1 MSSVVIKGDTSG
13 QVTLAAPAV
22 AGTVT
27 VTMPSASGT
36 MATNVNGDLYPLIS
50 GTAQTAPFTAPNTY
64 ADFTGIPSWAKRIT
78 VMFSGVSTNGTSYV
92 QVQLGTSSGVVITGY
107 NSSGFYYNSGAV
119 SSSTTGLVVDQLASA
134 SAVRYGQTIISL
146 LGSNTWVMSSVI
158 ANATTNP
165 GSSSGGVTLSGT
177 LDRVRITTINGTDT
191 FDAGSI
197 NILYE

>member
-36 MATNVNGDLYPLIS
+36 MATNANGDLYPLTS
-50 GTAQTAPFTAPNTY
+50 GTAQASTSGTSI
-64 ADFTGIPSWAKRIT
+64 DFTGIPSWVKRIT
-78 VMFSGVSTNGTSYV
+78 VMFAGVSTSGTSPIGI
-92 QVQLGTSSGVVITGY
+92 QLGTGSTTYTTTGY
-107 NSSGFYYNSGAV
+107 SGSATGGATGVSTTASSNTMVLQYVAVAASTVSGALYLINV
-119 SSSTTGLVVDQLASA
+119 SG
-134 SAVRYGQTIISL
+134 
-146 LGSNTWVMSSVI
+146 NTWVESGCL
-158 ANATTNP
+158 
-165 GSSSGGVTLSGT
+165 GSSGTGTMNTSGNSITLAAALT
-177 LDRVRITTINGTDT
+177 AVRITTVGGTDT